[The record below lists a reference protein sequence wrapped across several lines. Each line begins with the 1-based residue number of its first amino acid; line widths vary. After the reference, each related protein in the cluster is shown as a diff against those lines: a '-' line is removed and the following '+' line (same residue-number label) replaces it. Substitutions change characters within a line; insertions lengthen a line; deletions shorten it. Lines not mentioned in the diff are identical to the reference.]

1 MNAIDLLKA
10 DHKVVLDL
18 LEQLSATTE
27 RALKKRVELIDKL
40 ELELFAH
47 THIEEEIFYP
57 AYKKAGSKEE
67 AKMYFEAIE
76 EHRAVD
82 ALVLPHLKRT
92 APGSVEFSGRAKVL
106 KELLE
111 HHIEEEEETLFKQAK
126 SLLSAAQLKE
136 LGTQMEARKL
146 QLKAELQQQRKAA

>member
-18 LEQLSATTE
+18 LEQLSSTTE
-27 RALKKRVELIDKL
+27 RALKKRVELLNKL

-57 AYKKAGSKEE
+57 AYKQAGSKEE
-67 AKMYFEAIE
+67 AKLYFEAIE

-82 ALVLPHLKRT
+82 ALVLPHLTRT

-126 SLLSAAQLKE
+126 KLLSSSQLNE
-136 LGTQMEARKL
+136 LGAAMEVRKQALL
-146 QLKAELQQQRKAA
+146 QKRKAA

>member
-27 RALKKRVELIDKL
+27 RAVKKRVELINKI
-40 ELELFAH
+40 EMELFVH

-57 AYKKAGSKEE
+57 AYKKAGEKEQ

-82 ALVLPHLKRT
+82 ALVLPHLKTT
-92 APGSVEFSGRAKVL
+92 APDSVEFSGRAKVL

-111 HHIEEEEETLFKQAK
+111 HHIEEEEESMFKEAK
-126 SLLSAAQLKE
+126 KLLSAAQLKE
-136 LGTQMEARKL
+136 LGAEMEARKTS
-146 QLKAELQQQRKAA
+146 LKSELQQQRNAA

>member
-136 LGTQMEARKL
+136 LGAQMEARKL

>member
-27 RALKKRVELIDKL
+27 RAVKKRVELINKL
-40 ELELFAH
+40 EAELFVH

-57 AYKKAGSKEE
+57 AYKKAGEKDQ

-82 ALVLPHLKRT
+82 ALVLPHLKT
-92 APGSVEFSGRAKVL
+92 TKPDSVEFSGRAKVL

-111 HHIEEEEETLFKQAK
+111 HHIEEEEESMFKEAK
-126 SLLSAAQLKE
+126 KLLTAAQLKE
-136 LGTQMEARKL
+136 LGAQMEERKVA
-146 QLKAELQQQRKAA
+146 LKSELQQQSKAA

>member
-27 RALKKRVELIDKL
+27 RAVKKRVELINKL
-40 ELELFAH
+40 EMELFVH

-57 AYKKAGSKEE
+57 AYKKAGEKEQ

-82 ALVLPHLKRT
+82 ALVLPHLKT
-92 APGSVEFSGRAKVL
+92 TQPDSVEFSGRAKVL

-111 HHIEEEEETLFKQAK
+111 HHIEEEEESMFKEAK
-126 SLLSAAQLKE
+126 KLLSPAQLKE
-136 LGTQMEARKL
+136 LGAQMEARKSS
-146 QLKAELQQQRKAA
+146 LKSELQQQRKAA

>member
-10 DHKVVLDL
+10 DHKLVLDL

-27 RALKKRVELIDKL
+27 RAVKKRVELIDKL

-57 AYKKAGSKEE
+57 AYKQAGEKEQ

-82 ALVLPHLKRT
+82 SLVLPHLKGT

-111 HHIEEEEETLFKQAK
+111 HHIEEEEESMFKEAK
-126 SLLSAAQLKE
+126 KLLSAAQLKE
-136 LGTQMEARKL
+136 LGAQMEARK
-146 QLKAELQQQRKAA
+146 AELKSERQAQRKAA

>member
-27 RALKKRVELIDKL
+27 RAVKKRVELINKI
-40 ELELFAH
+40 EMELFVH

-57 AYKKAGSKEE
+57 AYKKAGEKEQ

-82 ALVLPHLKRT
+82 ALVLPHLKTT
-92 APGSVEFSGRAKVL
+92 APDSVEFSGRAKVL

-111 HHIEEEEETLFKQAK
+111 HHIEEEEESMFKEAK
-126 SLLSAAQLKE
+126 KLLSAAQLKE
-136 LGTQMEARKL
+136 LGAEMEARKTS
-146 QLKAELQQQRKAA
+146 LKSELQQQRSAA